1 MSVSVVLSIS
11 VFLSICVFLSTHGRK
26 IERDEAPKVLAPPPT
41 GNLAEWN
48 FVLKVVVS
56 D

>member
-1 MSVSVVLSIS
+1 MDLLGPLQRGVTV
-11 VFLSICVFLSTHGRK
+11 CTHGRK

-41 GNLAEWN
+41 ANLAEWN
-48 FVLKVVVS
+48 FFLKVVVS

>member
-1 MSVSVVLSIS
+1 MRRKRKNEA
-11 VFLSICVFLSTHGRK
+11 FTHGRK

-41 GNLAEWN
+41 ANLAEWN